1 MSSANE
7 AELTHWL
14 KKIAGKYERQKGI
27 RAYSSG
33 GDHVFVPNQ
42 TFDDSG
48 GTIVVNSFVNKIK
61 VPNSSSAEAKVNF
74 DRPVTDNEFS
84 TIFPGT
90 GETYGRICDYVFIEA
105 PSGQTTTVNVEAIKM
120 TE

>member
-1 MSSANE
+1 MSSADISE
-7 AELTHWL
+7 VVHFV
-14 KKIAGKYERQKGI
+14 KKIAGKYEKRSGI
-27 RAYSSG
+27 QAFPAG
-33 GDHVFVPNQ
+33 KNHVFVPKQ

-84 TIFPGT
+84 VVFPGT
-90 GETYGRICDYVFIEA
+90 GETYGRICDYISVEA